1 MTCCRM
7 TAPVLEMTFQ
17 KGRPLAAYL
26 HLSSARRQ
34 AGATRQ
40 LAPSLLG
47 DFDKRG
53 ALLGLEILAFDK
65 ATIARINQV
74 LLACG
79 RPALPAKELAPLRA
93 A

>member
-1 MTCCRM
+1 MN
-7 TAPVLEMTFQ
+7 APMLEITFQ

-26 HLSSARRQ
+26 HLSSARRK
-34 AGATRQ
+34 AGTTRQ
-40 LAPSLLG
+40 LAPCLLG

-74 LLACG
+74 LLSCG
-79 RPALPAKELAPLRA
+79 CPALPAKELAPLRA

>member
-1 MTCCRM
+1 MS
-7 TAPVLEMTFQ
+7 APMLEITFR
-17 KGRPLAAYL
+17 KGRPLGTYL
-26 HLSSARRQ
+26 HLSSARRK
-34 AGATRQ
+34 AGATRE

-53 ALLGLEILAFDK
+53 GLLGLEILAFDK

-74 LLACG
+74 LVSCG
-79 RPALPAKELAPLRA
+79 YPALPAKELAPLRA